1 MHLCTS
7 RPVRPPTKPAEHW
20 KQKRTSQ
27 PGTLI
32 KRPTRPAVWQLI
44 KPDQSPAA
52 LGKAPQDPPL
62 TAVKIALAP
71 GMGGVVELL
80 GGGSPPH
87 NAGRQRSTA
96 CHAHARART
105 ARSSASATMNAPC
118 GSPRGRTAR
127 RRQSGC
133 THTARRTAGCRR
145 RAARGAR
152 VGQGGPSR
160 EGWCATW

>member
-1 MHLCTS
+1 M
-7 RPVRPPTKPAEHW
+7 RPPTKPAEHW

-32 KRPTRPAVWQLI
+32 KRPARPAVWQLI

-62 TAVKIALAP
+62 TTVQVALAP
-71 GMGGVVELL
+71 DMGGVVELL
-80 GGGSPPH
+80 GGGLHPTTPAGKEAHPAMPMPERALLAAVRQPP
-87 NAGRQRSTA
+87 
-96 CHAHARART
+96 RT
-105 ARSSASATMNAPC
+105 PLAV
-118 GSPRGRTAR
+118 PRGRTAR
-127 RRQSGC
+127 RCRSGC

-160 EGWCATW
+160 EGGCATW